1 MKLVPEKDDMTD
13 YLSYSRVIDYDN
25 KLIQN
30 KAISLTK
37 GISGDIEK
45 ARTIYEFVRDE
56 IHHSSDIKSKKVTY
70 QASDVLLKGHGLCF
84 AKSHLLAALLRCEK
98 IPTGFCYQ
106 KLSISTGKIFHGLN
120 GVFIDEKWVR
130 LDARGNNA
138 VINAQ
143 FSLNEEK
150 LAYTPHKEMG
160 DVDYP
165 YIYSEPCPKII
176 EILQNYST
184 LDEVINHIVASLN

>member
-1 MKLVPEKDDMTD
+1 MKLMPEKDDITD
-13 YLSYSRVIDYDN
+13 YLSYSHVIDYDN
-25 KLIQN
+25 KLIQK
-30 KAISLTK
+30 KAKSLTK

-45 ARTIYEFVRDE
+45 ARIIYEFVRDE
-56 IHHSSDIKSKKVTY
+56 IHHSSDINSKKVTY
-70 QASDVLLKGHGLCF
+70 QASDVLFKGHGLCF

-106 KLSISTGKIFHGLN
+106 KLSISTGKILHGLN

-143 FSLNEEK
+143 FSLNKEK

-160 DVDYP
+160 DVNYP

-176 EILQNYST
+176 KILQNYST
-184 LDEVINHIVASLN
+184 LDEVINHIVASL